1 MKAWLS
7 RLMYGRYG
15 QDDLNKYLTIFDL
28 YRLPDVFA
36 KRSEQSGGKYGV
48 FKREE

>member
-1 MKAWLS
+1 MGCIHVYKLDGAQYTGIV
-7 RLMYGRYG
+7 R
-15 QDDLNKYLTIFDL
+15 FDL